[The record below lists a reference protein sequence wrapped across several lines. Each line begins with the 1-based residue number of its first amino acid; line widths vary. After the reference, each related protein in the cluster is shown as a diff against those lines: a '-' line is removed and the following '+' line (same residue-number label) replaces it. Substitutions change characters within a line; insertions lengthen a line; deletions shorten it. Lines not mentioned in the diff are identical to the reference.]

1 MHFSRKN
8 NAPTN
13 YDFMDDD
20 TLCDISPI
28 NGNLINTL
36 NWSGPYLVLSAL
48 LLSLKHLS
56 RNNLTVFSKTQ
67 VIAIVHRH
75 VGNVFNFL
83 VKEKP

>member
-1 MHFSRKN
+1 MRKIK
-8 NAPTN
+8 PTLPHLIWFKH
-13 YDFMDDD
+13 DFMDDD

-56 RNNLTVFSKTQ
+56 RNTIHVKTN
-67 VIAIVHRH
+67 IYTYDRSCTC
-75 VGNVFNFL
+75 
-83 VKEKP
+83 KECLHTP